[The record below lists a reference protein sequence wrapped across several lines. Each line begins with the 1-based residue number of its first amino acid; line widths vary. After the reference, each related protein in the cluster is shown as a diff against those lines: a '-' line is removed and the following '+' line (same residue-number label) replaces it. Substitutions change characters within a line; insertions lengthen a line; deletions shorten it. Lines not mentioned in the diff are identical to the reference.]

1 MKLTSK
7 KLKQII
13 KEELN
18 NIILK
23 EMRDEEA
30 IQLAKKVAMTDA
42 YSNGQPDLLSNE
54 MQFDM
59 DDLAMKLELIGGTR
73 EGDLSLQNM
82 GIGDIAEF
90 LRLALKPQGG
100 MYDEPDRYGG
110 SRNRRYYE

>member
-1 MKLTSK
+1 MKLTTK

-18 NIILK
+18 NILLK
-23 EMRDEEA
+23 EMTEEDA

-54 MQFDM
+54 MELDM
-59 DDLAMKLELIGGTR
+59 DDLAMRLEFIGGTK

-82 GIGDIAEF
+82 GISGVAKF
-90 LRLALKPQGG
+90 LRLALSPQGG
-100 MYDEPDRYGG
+100 MYGEPDRHGG
-110 SRNRRYYE
+110 SRNRGYYE